1 MPAEELYESQISTD
15 PSTRWK
21 IVPSI
26 VEELKKKAKSQGL
39 WNLFLSKHHYPKH
52 GVDLTNLEYGVMAE
66 ILGRGHHFASES
78 MNCSAPDTGNMEVL
92 AKYGNEEQQ
101 RTWLLPLLNGEI
113 RSAFSMTERF
123 VASSDA
129 TNIST
134 SIKQEGDEIV
144 INGHKWWISG
154 AGDPRC
160 KVHLVLGKSHP
171 QNQSAYAQ
179 HSIVI
184 VPANAP
190 GVKVVRPMRVFGYD
204 DAPEGHCE
212 VTYTNVRVP
221 IKNLILGWGRGFEII
236 QGRLGPGRI
245 HHCMRSIGT
254 AERALEYM
262 IRRATNPTKKP
273 FGKLLAEHGTVV
285 ANIAQCRIK
294 IEQARLLVISAARM
308 IDLYGAKAAQS
319 QIAYAKVAVVNA
331 ALDVVDHSMQVHGGA
346 GVSQDFPL
354 ASMWAGLRT
363 LRYADGPDEVHLQQ
377 QGRRELKRSEQLWQR
392 YDRVQQRSQQLLK
405 QYNVIPHL

>member
-1 MPAEELYESQISTD
+1 M
-15 PSTRWK
+15 
-21 IVPSI
+21 
-26 VEELKKKAKSQGL
+26 
-39 WNLFLSKHHYPKH
+39 
-52 GVDLTNLEYGVMAE
+52 
-66 ILGRGHHFASES
+66 
-78 MNCSAPDTGNMEVL
+78 L
-92 AKYGNEEQQ
+92 AKYGNDEQQ
-101 RTWLLPLLNGEI
+101 SQWLQPLLDGKI
-113 RSAFSMTERF
+113 RSAFAMTERF

-134 SIKQEGDEIV
+134 SIVQEGDEIV

-160 KVHLVLGKSHP
+160 KLHLVLGKSHP
-171 QNQSAYAQ
+171 QNSSAYAQ

-184 VPANAP
+184 VPADAP
-190 GVKVVRPMRVFGYD
+190 GVRVVRPMRVFGYD

-221 IKNLILGWGRGFEII
+221 VKNLILGWGRGFEII

-262 IRRATNPTKKP
+262 IRRATDQTKKP
-273 FGKLLAEHGTVV
+273 FGKLLAEQGTVV
-285 ANIAQCRIK
+285 ANLAQCRIK
-294 IEQARLLVISAARM
+294 IEQARLLVLSAARM

-319 QIAYAKVAVVNA
+319 QIAYAKVAVVNS
-331 ALDVVDHSMQVHGGA
+331 ALEVVDHAMQVHGGA
-346 GVSQDFPL
+346 GVCQDFPL

-377 QGRRELKRSEQLWQR
+377 QGRREVCCL
-392 YDRVQQRSQQLLK
+392 
-405 QYNVIPHL
+405 